1 MFVSVLLPTRG
12 RIEPVKKSVQSLLD
26 TAIEPEN
33 IEILFRLDDDDD
45 TDPEELQSLHS
56 HVKIIT
62 GPRLK
67 GYQSLDKFYNELCEI
82 ATGEWLFLWND
93 DAVMLSDCWD
103 LFLLEECENKL
114 LVQVGEEAMF
124 SNLNPMECFT
134 SPFPIMNKRY
144 YEILGHFSL
153 SYYNDTYVGVVMMLA
168 EQMCKT
174 HRNWNGEPTPN
185 QAPIH
190 LIFPNLNWQ
199 PAYNFDDPILVIDAK
214 DEILVRHLRAD
225 LTGDN
230 NDSTWKEGEMLAHQ
244 HEDKNQHFHD
254 LWPQMVGDALKIVQ
268 HYTTANLKIPTLNSI
283 VLNRS
288 FNPFNP

>member
-12 RIEPVKKSVQSLLD
+12 RTESVKSSIESLLE

-45 TDPEELQSLHS
+45 TDPEELQALHTN
-56 HVKIIT
+56 VKIIT

-67 GYQSLDKFYNELCEI
+67 GYQSLDIFYNELCEI

-103 LFLLEECENKL
+103 LFLLEECENQL

-124 SNLNPMECFT
+124 SNHNPMECFT

-168 EQMCKT
+168 EQMCDAY
-174 HRNWNGEPTPN
+174 RNWNGEPTPN
-185 QAPIH
+185 QAPIRH
-190 LIFPNLNWQ
+190 IFPNLNWK
-199 PAYNFDDPILVIDAK
+199 PTYNFHNPILYIDAK

-230 NDSTWKEGEMLAHQ
+230 DDATWREGEMLAHE

-254 LWPQMVGDALKIVQ
+254 LWHQMLDDALKIVQ
-268 HYTTANLKIPTLNSI
+268 HYSTANLKNNAS
-283 VLNRS
+283 
-288 FNPFNP
+288 